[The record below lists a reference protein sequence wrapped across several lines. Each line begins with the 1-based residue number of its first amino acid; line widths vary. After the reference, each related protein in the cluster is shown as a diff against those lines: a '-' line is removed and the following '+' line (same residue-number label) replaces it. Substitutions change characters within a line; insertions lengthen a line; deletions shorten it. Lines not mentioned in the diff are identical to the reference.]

1 MRTSTPAAQ
10 LRPPLRR
17 LAAIAAGAILAL
29 GPFAA
34 NASSDAQ
41 LKARIEAAFAQVRS
55 YKVTVLGSVRSLG
68 VWQAP
73 NSYQMTT
80 EFAGKTVK
88 TVIIGRD
95 LYQYEDGKWDLSG
108 TASNNLDVDIAGLI
122 RTIKADPHATLT
134 KLPDQTQD
142 GKRVST
148 FGYTFKDGTEEAC
161 NYDPATYRV
170 TRCKSDELTLLY
182 SAYNDPSNKV
192 AKVK

>member
-1 MRTSTPAAQ
+1 MHMTVPAPQ
-10 LRPPLRR
+10 LRAR
-17 LAAIAAGAILAL
+17 LAAVAAAATFALA
-29 GPFAA
+29 PFAA
-34 NASSDAQ
+34 HAAGDDG
-41 LKARIEAAFAQVRS
+41 LKAKIEGAFASVRS

-88 TVIIGRD
+88 TVIVGRD
-95 LYQYEDGKWDLSG
+95 LYEYDGGKWEKTG
-108 TASNNLDVDIAGLI
+108 VASNNLDVDIAGLL
-122 RTIKADPHATLT
+122 RAVRSDPQAALT

-142 GKRVST
+142 GKRVRT
-148 FGYTFKDGTEEAC
+148 FGYTFKNGTEETC
-161 NYDPATYRV
+161 NYDPATFRV